1 MRASG
6 RMAAA
11 AGLARVDD
19 GRRPFSPQA
28 GAQRKGAQAAPQAD
42 PLAAPQPANDA
53 PPRAR
58 PIPAGRTQPRS
69 LAGATILQLV
79 PALSDDP
86 AGQAVADIALTLLQ
100 SGARALVA
108 GDGGPLVGE
117 LRTFGGEW
125 LPMPADTLNPLR
137 IARNTRAIGG
147 LIARERVDIV
157 HAHCAAAAWS
167 ALRAIRE
174 QQPVYLVTSFPDR
187 LAPHSLPSNAF
198 RASLARGDRVIAPS
212 SYIARAMIE
221 RYDIAPERMAVVP
234 RAIDTETFSAA
245 AVSDDRVGQLRRA
258 WGVLPE
264 MRIVLVPGRIA
275 PWNGQMSVIDA
286 ARFIVANGERNV
298 AFVFAGDDRGQPK
311 YLNALRERAAAHG
324 VDTLCRFVGHCP
336 DMPAALRAAD
346 VVVVPSLEPPLTG
359 RIMAEAQAMGRP
371 VVTTTIGMLPENVLC
386 PPRMRGE
393 LRTGWI
399 VRPGHAGQIARA
411 VGAAL
416 TLNETAYEALGAR
429 ARQFA
434 EFMFSPQ
441 SVAQAIRGIYT
452 SLLSREP

>member
-53 PPRAR
+53 PPRAT
-58 PIPAGRTQPRS
+58 PIPTGRTHPRS

-137 IARNTRAIGG
+137 IARNTRAIGE

-167 ALRAIRE
+167 ALHAIRQ

-187 LAPHSLPSNAF
+187 LAPHSLPSNAL

-212 SYIARAMIE
+212 SYISRAMIE
-221 RYDIAPERMAVVP
+221 RYRIAPERVAVIP
-234 RAIDTETFSAA
+234 RAIDTETFSPA

-275 PWNGQMSVIDA
+275 PWNGQMSVVDA
-286 ARFIVANGERNV
+286 ARFIVANGERNIV
-298 AFVFAGDDRGQPK
+298 FVFAGDDRGQPR
-311 YLNALRERAAAHG
+311 YLNALHQRAAAHS

-359 RIMAEAQAMGRP
+359 RTVAEAQAMGRP
-371 VVTTTIGMLPENVLC
+371 VVTTTVGMLPENVLC
-386 PPRMRGE
+386 PPRMREE
-393 LRTGWI
+393 LRTGWL

-411 VGAAL
+411 VSAAL
-416 TLNETAYEALGAR
+416 KLNETAYEALGAR

-441 SVAQAIRGIYT
+441 SVAEAIRGVYT